1 MPASLRLKLQTLNLE
16 DSMASGGGG
25 LCDCGGLTR
34 SLPLKSCGR
43 KAAQHHNSARR
54 PSTHSGRWC
63 HSLIALIIVVAI
75 ISAIRVIAVIVV
87 ITALPGRILLLII
100 AIKESKGGCLQTPKY
115 PQTMALN
122 PPKSR
127 AYSTVYSKIMSSGFW
142 EVYLEPKIVHWEGL

>member
-75 ISAIRVIAVIVV
+75 LSAIRVIAVLVV

-115 PQTMALN
+115 PQQWPLTRQNQELTAQYILKSCQVVFGRSTLR
-122 PPKSR
+122 PK
-127 AYSTVYSKIMSSGFW
+127 
-142 EVYLEPKIVHWEGL
+142 